1 MISVFIKIYI
11 HPDKLAHLN
20 RGDSVL
26 AKQMTMSQYDI
37 EIYIDSKK
45 YHVVNQSNGILVSKK
60 SLFDRI
66 FRKG

>member
-1 MISVFIKIYI
+1 MFIKIYI
-11 HPDKLAHLN
+11 HPDKLAHLS

-37 EIYIDSKK
+37 EICIDSKK